1 MLRETDTDVLFAVQK
16 AIQDLDGVETG
27 VDGVPSMNADED
39 RDNERKLREERLIA
53 SMEDQVRLLSFLLW
67 ARRHGQVD
75 RMLDT
80 LL

>member
-27 VDGVPSMNADED
+27 VDGVPSMNAEED

-53 SMEDQVRLLSFLLW
+53 SMEEQVRISSQFVLYK
-67 ARRHGQVD
+67 
-75 RMLDT
+75 
-80 LL
+80 

>member
-39 RDNERKLREERLIA
+39 RDNDRKLREERLIA
-53 SMEDQVRLLSFLLW
+53 SMEDQVGFQSLLENVIS
-67 ARRHGQVD
+67 H
-75 RMLDT
+75 
-80 LL
+80 

>member
-39 RDNERKLREERLIA
+39 RDNDRKLREERLIA
-53 SMEDQVRLLSFLLW
+53 SMEDQVWFQSLLENVIS
-67 ARRHGQVD
+67 H
-75 RMLDT
+75 
-80 LL
+80 

>member
-53 SMEDQVRLLSFLLW
+53 SMEDQVRLLSFFALGEAPW
-67 ARRHGQVD
+67 SSG
-75 RMLDT
+75 
-80 LL
+80 

>member
-27 VDGVPSMNADED
+27 VDGVPSMNAEED

-53 SMEDQVRLLSFLLW
+53 SMEEQVRISSQFILYK
-67 ARRHGQVD
+67 
-75 RMLDT
+75 
-80 LL
+80 